1 MFTGIVEEVGT
12 VASIGGGT
20 IKVNCDLVLSDVLLG
35 DSISTNGVCLTV
47 TAFGEHWFTADIM
60 PETVSRSTFS
70 NVSIG
75 SKVNL
80 ERAMVADGRF
90 GGHMVSGHIDGVG
103 RIESLIPDGNA
114 IWVTVTAPDDVLK
127 YVIMKG
133 SIAID
138 GISLTVAHVDEDS
151 FKVSVIPMTGSE
163 TTLLSKASGDSVN
176 LECDI
181 YGKYVERF
189 MTFQP
194 KKKDIS
200 MDFLRSNGFL

>member
-1 MFTGIVEEVGT
+1 MFTGIVEEIGT
-12 VASIGGGT
+12 VASIGGGSV
-20 IKVNCDLVLSDVLLG
+20 KVNCNLVLSDVSLG

-47 TAFGEHWFTADIM
+47 TAFDEGWFSADIM
-60 PETVSRSTFS
+60 PETLSRSTFRD
-70 NVSIG
+70 VAVG

-80 ERAMVADGRF
+80 ERAMAADGRF
-90 GGHMVSGHIDGVG
+90 GGHMVSGHIDGIG
-103 RIESLIPDGNA
+103 HIESLLPEGNA
-114 IWVTVTAPDDVLK
+114 IWVTVSAPDDILK
-127 YVIMKG
+127 FIIMKG

-138 GISLTVAHVDEDS
+138 GISLTVAYVDEEC
-151 FKVSVIPMTGSE
+151 FKVSVIPMTATE
-163 TTLLSKASGDSVN
+163 TTLLKKMAGESVN